1 MPSMVTEPVNALYR
15 LLNTPKGTMPDPRDP
30 QNQRDAINA
39 LMAVYGGNALGGV
52 AKGALGKAASR
63 VRNELDD
70 ATFQSK
76 NASIYP
82 VPNRPQPQRPFEA
95 DYKGQA
101 PATQDGILTHDIE
114 GRPLTAKY
122 VVGRRLVGG
131 EDEAL
136 SPAEYDAISEALFG
150 NNIKRVAAR
159 EIGGDAG
166 RFKISYDLDGTPIYQ
181 PLVADTIIPSQAP
194 RVAAQPRTKASHE

>member
-70 ATFQSK
+70 VTFQSK
-76 NASIYP
+76 NATIYP
-82 VPNRPQPQRPFEA
+82 LPNRLQRPFEA

-114 GRPLTAKY
+114 GRPSRQSTWSAEDWWAEKMKPYRQQNMTPYQRHCLIITLKEL
-122 VVGRRLVGG
+122 RRERLAATQV
-131 EDEAL
+131 ASK
-136 SPAEYDAISEALFG
+136 SP
-150 NNIKRVAAR
+150 
-159 EIGGDAG
+159 
-166 RFKISYDLDGTPIYQ
+166 T
-181 PLVADTIIPSQAP
+181 T
-194 RVAAQPRTKASHE
+194 